1 MGKMLQVSRQ
11 IRSSL
16 MVGDCT
22 ASLVN
27 HLEGHLA
34 EKSGQQVQEVETAT
48 WVRPT
53 GWGPKKEKGWNRY
66 QE

>member
-1 MGKMLQVSRQ
+1 
-11 IRSSL
+11 

-34 EKSGQQVQEVETAT
+34 EKSWQQVQEVETAT

-53 GWGPKKEKGWNRY
+53 GWGPKKEKGWNRN